1 MKKIIV
7 KVGMFVIVIAI
18 MSSCSKYSVITI
30 LNDQNNGSSC
40 PNPKYIATMSKTSL
54 IITEGIEGGRPTVL
68 FNQESLTLVSLLLDA
83 RKKYGEEVTIQN
95 VRWDIKNGKKK
106 TGVIYDVIKCK

>member
-40 PNPKYIATMSKTSL
+40 PNPKYIATMSKTAL
-54 IITEGIEGGRPTVL
+54 TIIEGVEGSSNV
-68 FNQESLTLVSLLLDA
+68 FNQESMTLVYL
-83 RKKYGEEVTIQN
+83 G
-95 VRWDIKNGKKK
+95 
-106 TGVIYDVIKCK
+106 